1 MFIRLCVVCLHHRNE
16 AVIKT
21 TIMFAILNRSN
32 SKVMFFTK
40 SFRIMNLLIPQFAQ
54 ANDIDLHKL
63 FATHDEAK
71 KVIATFPSQI
81 AAQCAV
87 TIHIL
92 D

>member
-1 MFIRLCVVCLHHRNE
+1 
-16 AVIKT
+16 
-21 TIMFAILNRSN
+21 MFAILNRSN

-54 ANDIDLHKL
+54 ANDTDLHKL

-81 AAQCAV
+81 ADQCAV
-87 TIHIL
+87 TLHIL
-92 D
+92 N